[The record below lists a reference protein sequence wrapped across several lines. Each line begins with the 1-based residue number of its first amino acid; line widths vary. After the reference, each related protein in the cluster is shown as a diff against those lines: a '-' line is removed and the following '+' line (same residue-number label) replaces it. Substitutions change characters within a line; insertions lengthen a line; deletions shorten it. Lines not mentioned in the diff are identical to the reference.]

1 MREEQRIYTN
11 IVEVESNLFDFIL
24 HFGNRDREQA
34 QKGDFDSLVTV
45 FMSPQHAKL
54 LASIL
59 QNHVQMYEKNFG
71 ALPAIELHAQ
81 KVINNPKQ

>member
-54 LASIL
+54 LATIL

-81 KVINNPKQ
+81 KVPNNPKQ